1 MNKEL
6 EEAIKNMQKFVKCK
20 QNMTAITA
28 KEMSL
33 VLKELERLQEENSLQ
48 RWQLNSAFDNG
59 FIHKDKIR
67 EKIEKLN
74 KNRDMISGG
83 YTICILKELLEGK

>member
-6 EEAIKNMQKFVKCK
+6 KKAIKNMQKFVRCK

-33 VLKELERLQEENSLQ
+33 VLKELERLQEEKS
-48 RWQLNSAFDNG
+48 
-59 FIHKDKIR
+59 
-67 EKIEKLN
+67 
-74 KNRDMISGG
+74 
-83 YTICILKELLEGK
+83 

>member
-1 MNKEL
+1 
-6 EEAIKNMQKFVKCK
+6 MQKFVRCK
-20 QNMTAITA
+20 QNMTVITA

-67 EKIEKLN
+67 EKIIIDKSKLN
-74 KNRDMISGG
+74 NCTND
-83 YTICILKELLEGK
+83 ILKTTYKTRIEFGQELLKGK